1 MHQSLIRAGG
11 RAAQARTAPIG
22 LFVLGALAGAA
33 IGLLFA
39 PTQGSSTR
47 HYLRRKA
54 HDGRVATVEAWRRR
68 KNVLSHQRVGS
79 DQRLEG
85 YRLDG

>member
-1 MHQSLIRAGG
+1 MNQSLIQSSG

-54 HDGRVATVEAWRRR
+54 RDGRTATVEAWRRR
-68 KNVLSHQRVGS
+68 RGAWSHERIGS

-85 YRLDG
+85 HRLDG